1 MANNFLLEIG
11 LEEIPAHV
19 VTPSIHQL
27 KKRAEDYLK
36 QQRIAFD
43 HIKTF
48 STPRRLTLFIAGLA
62 DKQPDID
69 QSVKGPA
76 KKIAQDADGNWT
88 KAAIGFSKGQ
98 GATTD
103 DITFKEVKGTQYVF
117 VEKHIAGKPVAEI
130 LTGMKD
136 VVTSMTFPTMMK
148 WGSYSFEYVRPIKW
162 LVALLNDEVIPFKV
176 LDVATDRITSGHRF
190 LGQDIELA
198 NADEYEEKLTEQFVV
213 ADAQKRQEMITK
225 QIQQIAQDHNWQ
237 INLDPDLLEE
247 VNNLVEWPTAFAGN
261 FDDKYLAIPDEVLIT
276 SMKDHQRFFYV
287 TDQDGKLLPHFV
299 SVRNG
304 NDYDLQNVVQGNEKV
319 LTARLEDAMFFYQED
334 QKKTISDYVERL
346 KKVSFHDKIST
357 MYEKMQRTQVIADYL
372 GKLVGLS
379 TNELKDLK
387 RAAEIYK
394 FDLVT
399 GMVGEFAE
407 LQGVMGE
414 KYALLAGESP
424 AVAKAIAEHYMP
436 ISANG
441 KLPSSTIGAVL
452 AVADKL
458 DSILTFFAADMIPSG
473 SNDPYALR
481 RQATGIVRIVSAQ
494 NWRFDLDD
502 LLANVIDRQE
512 QAKVAPKLNMRTQ
525 ISAVSDFVKDR
536 IKQFLD
542 DLGIRYDISDAV
554 TSGSHTN
561 IVYNIASGKVLQ
573 DHKADPDFKEV
584 IESLT
589 RVQRISK
596 KGQFADD
603 DLAVEPALFEN
614 ESESTLYQ
622 AVTQALDQYTSQSAE
637 NAFQRLA
644 QLKDPIN
651 DYFDKTMVMA
661 KDDKLKNNRLRL
673 LTVISRMIMFLGD
686 LDKLVVKGE

>member
-19 VTPSIHQL
+19 VTPSINQL
-27 KKRAEDYLK
+27 KKRASDFLSE
-36 QQRIAFD
+36 QRITFEN
-43 HIKTF
+43 IKTF
-48 STPRRLTLFIAGLA
+48 STPRRLALFITGLA

-69 QSVKGPA
+69 KSVKGPA

-98 GATTD
+98 GASTD
-103 DITFKEVKGTQYVF
+103 DITFKDVKGTQYVF
-117 VEKHIAGKPVAEI
+117 VEKHIAGKPVDEI
-130 LTGMKD
+130 LAGMKG
-136 VVTSMTFPTMMK
+136 VITAMTFPTMMK
-148 WGSYSFEYVRPIKW
+148 WGTYSFEYVRPIKW
-162 LVALLNDEVIPFKV
+162 LVALLNAKVIPIKILNV
-176 LDVATDRITSGHRF
+176 TADRITSGHRF
-190 LGQDIELA
+190 LGKDVELA

-213 ADAQKRQEMITK
+213 ADAKKRKELISK
-225 QIQQIAQDHNWQ
+225 QIHKIAQDNNWK

-261 FDDKYLAIPDEVLIT
+261 FADKYLTIPDEVLIT

-304 NDYDLQNVVQGNEKV
+304 NDYDLQNVIQGNEKV

-334 QKKTISDYVERL
+334 QKKSIADYVERL

-357 MYEKMQRTQVIADYL
+357 MYEKMQRVQVISRCL

-379 TNELKDLK
+379 DDELKDLS

-394 FDLVT
+394 FDLIT

-407 LQGVMGE
+407 LQGIMGE
-414 KYALLAGESP
+414 KYALLNGESP
-424 AVAKAIAEHYMP
+424 AVAKAISEHYMP

-441 KLPSSTIGAVL
+441 ALPKSNVGAVL

-458 DSILTFFAADMIPSG
+458 DSILTFFAAGMIPSG

-481 RQATGIVRIVSAQ
+481 RQASGIVRIAADKKW
-494 NWRFDLDD
+494 NFDLIAT
-502 LLANVIDRQE
+502 LKNVIDDE
-512 QAKVAPKLNMRTQ
+512 EKQAVAPKLDMKGQ
-525 ISAVSDFVKDR
+525 INAVSDFMKDR

-542 DLGIRYDISDAV
+542 DLGIRYDIADAV
-554 TSGSHTN
+554 TSGSQTN
-561 IVYNIASGKVLQ
+561 IVFNIASGKMLQ
-573 DHKADPDFKEV
+573 DHKDDNDFKAV

-589 RVQRISK
+589 RVQRIAK
-596 KGQFADD
+596 KGSFAKD
-603 DLAVEPALFEN
+603 DLTVNPDLFEN
-614 ESESTLYQ
+614 ESEKVLFE
-622 AVTQALDQYTSQSAE
+622 AVKKADDGFTGLGAE
-637 NAFQRLA
+637 EDFQRLA
-644 QLKDPIN
+644 QLKDDIN
-651 DYFDKTMVMA
+651 TYFDATMIMA
-661 KDDKLKNNRLRL
+661 KDDQLKNNRLRQ
-673 LTVISRMIMFLGD
+673 LTLIANMIMFVGD
-686 LDKLVVKGE
+686 LDKLVVKG

>member
-19 VTPSIHQL
+19 VTPSINQL
-27 KKRAEDYLK
+27 KKRATDFLK
-36 QQRIAFD
+36 AQRITFAN
-43 HIKTF
+43 IKTF
-48 STPRRLTLFIAGLA
+48 STPRRLALYITELA

-69 QSVKGPA
+69 KSVKGPA

-88 KAAIGFSKGQ
+88 KAAIGFSRGQ

-103 DITFKEVKGTQYVF
+103 DITFKDVKGTQYVF
-117 VEKHIAGKPVAEI
+117 VEKHIAGKPVDEI

-136 VVTSMTFPTMMK
+136 VITAMTFPTMMK
-148 WGSYSFEYVRPIKW
+148 WGNYSFEYVRPIKW
-162 LVALLNDEVIPFKV
+162 LVALLNDQVVPFKI
-176 LDVATDRITSGHRF
+176 LDVTTDRITSGHRF
-190 LGQDIELA
+190 LGKDVELA

-213 ADAQKRQEMITK
+213 ADADKRKEMITK
-225 QIQQIAQDHNWQ
+225 QIQKIAQDNNWK

-247 VNNLVEWPTAFAGN
+247 VNNLVEWPTAFAGK
-261 FDDKYLAIPDEVLIT
+261 FDDKYLKIPDEVLIT

-287 TDQDGKLLPHFV
+287 TNQEGKLLPHFV

-334 QKKTISDYVERL
+334 QKKSIADYVERL

-357 MYEKMQRTQVIADYL
+357 MYDKMQRVQVISHYFGQL
-372 GKLVGLS
+372 FGLS
-379 TNELKDLK
+379 DDQLKDLK

-414 KYALLAGESP
+414 KYALLNGESE
-424 AVAKAIAEHYMP
+424 AVAKAISEHYMP

-441 KLPSSTIGAVL
+441 DLPQSDIGSIL
-452 AVADKL
+452 AIADKL
-458 DSILTFFAADMIPSG
+458 DSILTFFAAGMIPSG

-481 RQATGIVRIVSAQ
+481 RQATGIVRIVSNK
-494 NWRFDLDD
+494 NWKFDLTST
-502 LLANVIDRQE
+502 LNKVIELQK
-512 QAKVAPKLNMRTQ
+512 QQNVAPDLDMSGRV
-525 ISAVSDFVKDR
+525 SAIDDFIKDR

-561 IVYNIASGKVLQ
+561 IVFNIASGKALQ
-573 DHKADPDFKEV
+573 NHSDDRDFKEV

-589 RVQRISK
+589 RVQRIAK
-596 KGQFADD
+596 KGSFGSD
-603 DLAVEPALFEN
+603 DLTVDPSLFEN
-614 ESESTLYQ
+614 DSEKSLHD
-622 AVTQALDQYTSQSAE
+622 AVAKAADGYTDLTAE
-637 NAFQRLA
+637 ADFKRLA
-644 QLKDPIN
+644 GLKDEIN
-651 DYFDKTMVMA
+651 TYFDATMIMA
-661 KDDKLKNNRLRL
+661 KDEKLRNNRLRQ
-673 LTVISRMIMFLGD
+673 LTMIANMIMFLGD
-686 LDKLVVKGE
+686 LDKLVVKG